1 MVELAHCADQWPNVC
16 HNYYL
21 WSVIIA
27 PFWSLFA
34 CLKELSEVEVMS
46 PCFVCNS
53 SKIRNTSHCDVL
65 LTWKSISDLMMV
77 TVCLTLNN
85 TFKNGIT
92 DIDVSDDDKQ
102 ICFGQCHA
110 TQLSSTTIN
119 QMDGKAMNSKISSI
133 TLTLD

>member
-1 MVELAHCADQWPNVC
+1 
-16 HNYYL
+16 
-21 WSVIIA
+21 
-27 PFWSLFA
+27 
-34 CLKELSEVEVMS
+34 
-46 PCFVCNS
+46 
-53 SKIRNTSHCDVL
+53 
-65 LTWKSISDLMMV
+65 MMV

-85 TFKNGIT
+85 SFKNGIT

-133 TLTLD
+133 TLKLD

>member
-1 MVELAHCADQWPNVC
+1 MLWWNLRIVLTNDQMP
-16 HNYYL
+16 
-21 WSVIIA
+21 VIITTYGQLSQHHFDLYL
-27 PFWSLFA
+27 PA

-110 TQLSSTTIN
+110 TQY
-119 QMDGKAMNSKISSI
+119 
-133 TLTLD
+133 